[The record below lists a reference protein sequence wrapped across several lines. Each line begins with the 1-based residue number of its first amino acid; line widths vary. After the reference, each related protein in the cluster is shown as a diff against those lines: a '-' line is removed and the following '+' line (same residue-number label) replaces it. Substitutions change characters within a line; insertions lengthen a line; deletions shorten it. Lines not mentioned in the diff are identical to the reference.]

1 MRKTLVIG
9 VIVVLVAAGIF
20 LFGMMFARMRV
31 GGRFASGGYGAPGG
45 SAGGLV
51 AMTAD
56 GATLA
61 SDATGLPP
69 NTATQKVG
77 DLNVTVAL
85 SPYPPVGFQPGT
97 FDVTLTDQA
106 GKPVTDATVT
116 LDLTMPGMYMPPNA
130 LQAQSAESGVYHA
143 DGRFTMRGLWRIE
156 VIIERGGQKQSVY
169 FGVWL

>member
-1 MRKTLVIG
+1 MKKTLIVG
-9 VIVVLVAAGIF
+9 VIVALVAAGIF
-20 LFGMMFARMRV
+20 LFGMMSARMR
-31 GGRFASGGYGAPGG
+31 GGGPFASGGYTGA
-45 SAGGLV
+45 SSNAGDLV

-61 SDATGLPP
+61 SDTTGLPP

-85 SPYPPVGFQPGT
+85 SPYPPVGFQPAT

-106 GKPVTDATVT
+106 GKPVTNATVT
-116 LDLTMPGMYMPPNA
+116 LDLTMPGMWMPPNS
-130 LQAQSAESGVYHA
+130 LQAQPADSGAYQA

-156 VIIERGGQKQSVY
+156 VIIERGGQKQSAY